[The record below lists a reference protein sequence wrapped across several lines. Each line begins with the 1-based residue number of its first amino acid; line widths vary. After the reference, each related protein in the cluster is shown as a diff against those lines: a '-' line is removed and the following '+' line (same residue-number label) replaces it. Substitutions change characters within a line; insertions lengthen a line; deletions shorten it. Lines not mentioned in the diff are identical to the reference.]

1 MTVETGG
8 PQERLHSR
16 DAYLAP
22 TRECDVVMKGGITSG
37 VLYPLAVCELASV
50 YRLRNVGGTS
60 AGAIAAAAAAAAEY
74 GRTSEKPGS
83 GFQGLAALPAWLGT
97 DDHLVGLF
105 RPPAVTRRLH
115 GLLLRAVSPGASR
128 VRLLGA
134 VVWSGLRSGRWWLP
148 VLGAAAG
155 RPAGRRAAGRRLRVV
170 AVVGRRAGRRGAG
183 RRRTRRGRRA
193 RGGAQ
198 RRRRPRRQHVRHRVR
213 VGRRGRRG
221 LALGLAGRPDRHAGR
236 TRAGWPAAHLRG
248 PVGRPGARARRRRR
262 AGRQPRDAVDQHHRG
277 PALPAAGRPRPRPR
291 LQRGGVRDGS
301 SRRGWSRTWCSTRQ
315 ARAPTRGW
323 CRGRRPATCRWSWRP
338 G

>member
-115 GLLLRAVSPGASR
+115 GLLLRAVSPGASP

-134 VVWSGLRSGRWWLP
+134 VVWSGLSSGRWWLP
-148 VLGAAAG
+148 VLGALPGA
-155 RPAGRRAAGRRLRVV
+155 LLVV
-170 AVVGRRAGRRGAG
+170 ALLAGDSGSWLSWVGALVALALAGGGLVVGAALAVVLNAGAALDANMYGIVSGPAAADGGDSLSDWLADQIDTLAGLEPGGPPLTFGDLWAGPSPGPTPAPGRSSTSRCCRPTSPRAGLTGC
-183 RRRTRRGRRA
+183 RTTSA
-193 RGGAQ
+193 
-198 RRRRPRRQHVRHRVR
+198 P
-213 VGRRGRRG
+213 
-221 LALGLAGRPDRHAGR
+221 PS
-236 TRAGWPAAHLRG
+236 PS
-248 PVGRPGARARRRRR
+248 ARRSS
-262 AGRQPRDAVDQHHRG
+262 
-277 PALPAAGRPRPRPR
+277 
-291 LQRGGVRDGS
+291 DGS
-301 SRRGWSRTWCSTRQ
+301 SHRGWSRTWCSTRQ

-323 CRGRRPATCRWSWRP
+323 CRGRRPVTCRWSWRP